1 MERRALTISLIVGGA
16 FLMENID
23 GTVIST
29 ALPEMA
35 KSFRVNPIHLSAG
48 ITSYLIMLAVFI
60 PISGWVADKFGT
72 RNVFGSAIVGFVL
85 ASVGCGLSQNI
96 YHFVTFRI
104 LQGVAGAMMVPVGR
118 LSVLRNTEKKDLV
131 TAIAYITWP
140 GLIGPIIGPLL
151 GGIFTTYLTWHWI
164 FFINIPLGIIAVILT
179 WKYIPNTHTKDP
191 KPLDFVGFLLSA
203 VALSSF
209 MYGVELLSR
218 EGENYWKIAGILVAS
233 GLLIVF
239 NIYQSRKKEFPLID
253 YSILNVRT
261 FAITVYSGSL
271 ARMVIGMAPF
281 LVPMMF
287 QIGFGLN
294 AFQSGLLFMAS
305 MVGNLAMKPATI
317 WITRKFNFK
326 EVLIGNGILLAIST
340 FATALLFP
348 TTPTWMVV
356 VVMFA
361 SGMFRSMQFS
371 SLNTLAYADI
381 PNKNMSN
388 ANTLYSTA
396 QQMTLG
402 MGIALGAVSLHVASV
417 IHGHGTRYQMNDF
430 HMAFVFIGFLS
441 LLGLIEYGRLKKT
454 DGLNVRGIEK
464 KSK

>member
-1 MERRALTISLIVGGA
+1 
-16 FLMENID
+16 
-23 GTVIST
+23 
-29 ALPEMA
+29 
-35 KSFRVNPIHLSAG
+35 
-48 ITSYLIMLAVFI
+48 
-60 PISGWVADKFGT
+60 
-72 RNVFGSAIVGFVL
+72 
-85 ASVGCGLSQNI
+85 
-96 YHFVTFRI
+96 
-104 LQGVAGAMMVPVGR
+104 
-118 LSVLRNTEKKDLV
+118 
-131 TAIAYITWP
+131 
-140 GLIGPIIGPLL
+140 
-151 GGIFTTYLTWHWI
+151 
-164 FFINIPLGIIAVILT
+164 
-179 WKYIPNTHTKDP
+179 
-191 KPLDFVGFLLSA
+191 LDFVGFLLSA

-218 EGENYWKIAGILVAS
+218 EGENYWEIGGILLGSA
-233 GLLIVF
+233 LLIAF

-253 YSILNVRT
+253 YSVLKVRT

-326 EVLIGNGILLAIST
+326 QVLIGNGILLAIST

-348 TTPTWMVV
+348 TTPTWMVI

-402 MGIALGAVSLHVASV
+402 MGIALGAVSLHIASV

-441 LLGLIEYGRLKKT
+441 LLGLIEYSRIKKT

-464 KSK
+464 NAK